1 MLENFHLAAIVKQGG
16 RTELLRVPL
25 DGALQDSLAQSW
37 HTQFGAFVE
46 GVQQLAFD
54 AGYHLDENECF
65 SLPDYSLPDWLERE
79 DSRVAVQLEPI
90 TSRDAVIDS
99 IRGTVAFAQDCRGD
113 ELILFQNFTPS
124 QVIRPGRS
132 LIWRHDTY
140 VGNERPGLTL
150 DVKLS
155 AVYLSGQRKLLFRSF
170 RTVNTFLPLEEF
182 YRDAS
187 EDEIREVLGH
197 DLLAPEDVDLLA
209 TQPSQWLRRRF
220 AMLRDSDVL
229 DRYSAEE
236 IRERSQGYSVDLKLS
251 NGKIVFPADRA
262 GAKKVLQ
269 FLNEERFRGPITE
282 TLYETNSK
290 RQADV

>member
-1 MLENFHLAAIVKQGG
+1 MLENFHLAAIVKQDG
-16 RTELLRVPL
+16 RTQLLRVPL

-37 HTQFGAFVE
+37 QTQFGAFAE
-46 GVQQLAFD
+46 GMQQIAFN
-54 AGYHLDENECF
+54 AGYHPDENECF

-90 TSRDAVIDS
+90 TSRDGVIDS

-155 AVYLSGQRKLLFRSF
+155 AVYLYDQRKLLFRSF

-209 TQPSQWLRRRF
+209 TQPSQWFRKRF

-290 RQADV
+290 RQADA